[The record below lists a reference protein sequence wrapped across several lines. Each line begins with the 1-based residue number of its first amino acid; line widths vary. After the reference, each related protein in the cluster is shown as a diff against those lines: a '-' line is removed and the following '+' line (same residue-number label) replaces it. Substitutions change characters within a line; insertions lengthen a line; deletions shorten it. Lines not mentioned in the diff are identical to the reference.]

1 MPKLVKHLTIFSL
14 IASLAAASSF
24 YWTRSGAL
32 LTLAVTFGTA
42 AYHLGVRHLV
52 GSIYD
57 ARMGDRADLTRSWYQ
72 PRPWEKRLYELL
84 RVKRWKDRMPTYYP
98 ETFSPK
104 LHTWE
109 EIAQAMCQSELVH
122 ETNAVLSFVPLLFSR
137 FFGSFYVFLLT
148 SAAAAAFDLMLAMM
162 QRYNR
167 PRIMRLARRQ
177 RRDPPGAPR

>member
-109 EIAQAMCQSELVH
+109 EIAQAMCQAELVH
-122 ETNAVLSFVPLLFSR
+122 ETNVLLSFVPLVFSLWVGA
-137 FFGSFYVFLLT
+137 FPVFLIT
-148 SAAAAAFDLMLAMM
+148 SLGGALFDLMLVMI

-167 PRIMRLARRQ
+167 PRIVRLARRK
-177 RRDPPGAPR
+177 GKNLYS